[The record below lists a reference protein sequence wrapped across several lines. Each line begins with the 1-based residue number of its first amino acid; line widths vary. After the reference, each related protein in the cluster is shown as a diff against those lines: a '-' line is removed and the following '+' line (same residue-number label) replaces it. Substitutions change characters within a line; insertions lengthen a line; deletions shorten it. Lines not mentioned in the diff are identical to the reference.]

1 MPDDPSDI
9 YKKRIESLRRLAE
22 LDHLLIL
29 NGTNIRYL
37 TGFTGGEGALLIGPD
52 RVNLL
57 VDGRYTTQAALE
69 TSGFEITE
77 FQNKAEGIF
86 SALQKQKADRVGF
99 EASSVTL
106 SEYRKLEDSLGGF
119 FLKPVSGRLDFLRAV
134 KDAGEIAR
142 IREAIRI
149 AEKALTDLKNLIKPG
164 IRETEIAVELEYRMR
179 KAGAERMSFDTIV
192 ATGPNAA
199 LPHATPGSRQVEAG
213 DFVLIDY
220 GAVFAGYHSDQTR
233 MFCAGAP
240 SDKQRKAYQ
249 AVLGAHDR
257 AITAIK
263 AGVSCKEIDGIARSF
278 LEEESMGKYFSHG
291 TGHGV
296 GLEVHEAPTLSRGR
310 EDKLEAGMVVT
321 VEPGVYFPEVW
332 GIRIED
338 MVLVGEDGPE
348 VLTKMFNGLVEL

>member
-1 MPDDPSDI
+1 MPDNPAI
-9 YKKRIESLRRLAE
+9 YKKRIESLRRIAE

-52 RVNLL
+52 WVDLL

-69 TSGFEITE
+69 TGGFKITE
-77 FQNKAEGIF
+77 YQNKAEGI
-86 SALQKQKADRVGF
+86 SSILQKWKADLLGF
-99 EASSVTL
+99 EASSVMV
-106 SEYRKLEDSLGGF
+106 SEYQQLKVSLAGISLEPL
-119 FLKPVSGRLDFLRAV
+119 SGRLDFLRAI
-134 KDAGEIAR
+134 KDAQEIAR

-164 IRETEIAVELEYRMR
+164 IREIEIAVELEYGMR
-179 KAGAERMSFDTIV
+179 RAGAERLSFDTIV

-199 LPHATPGSRQVEAG
+199 LPHATPGKRQVEAG

-233 MFCAGAP
+233 MFCVGAP
-240 SDKQRKAYQ
+240 SDRQRRVYQ
-249 AVLGAHDR
+249 AVLDAHDR
-257 AITAIK
+257 AIAAIK
-263 AGVSCKEIDGIARSF
+263 AGVSCKEIDSVARSF
-278 LEEESMGKYFSHG
+278 LEEKGMGKYFSHG

-296 GLEVHEAPTLSRGR
+296 GLEIHEAPMLTKGK
-310 EDKLEAGMVVT
+310 EDRLEPGMVVT
-321 VEPGVYFPEVW
+321 VEPGVYLPGEW

-338 MVLVGEDGPE
+338 MVLVGKDGPE

>member
-1 MPDDPSDI
+1 MPDDPAV
-9 YKKRIESLRRLAE
+9 YKKRIESLRRLAG
-22 LDHLLIL
+22 LDCLLIL

-37 TGFTGGEGALLIGPD
+37 TGFTGGEGALLVGPD
-52 RVNLL
+52 GVHLL

-69 TSGFEITE
+69 TGGLEITE
-77 FQNKAEGIF
+77 FQNRAEGI
-86 SALQKQKADRVGF
+86 SSVLKKQKAGLVGF

-106 SEYRKLEDSLGGF
+106 SEYRKLEDSLAGVT
-119 FLKPVSGRLDFLRAV
+119 LEPVFGRLDFLRAV

-164 IRETEIAVELEYRMR
+164 VREMEIAVELEYAMR

-199 LPHATPGSRQVEAG
+199 LPHATPSSRRIEAG
-213 DFVLIDY
+213 DFVLIDC

-233 MFCAGAP
+233 MFCVGTP
-240 SDKQRKAYQ
+240 SDGQRRAYQ

-257 AITAIK
+257 AIAAIR

-278 LEEESMGKYFSHG
+278 LEEKGMGKYFSHG
-291 TGHGV
+291 AGHGV
-296 GLEVHEAPTLSRGR
+296 GLEVHEAPTLSRGK
-310 EDKLEAGMVVT
+310 EDKLKTGMVVT
-321 VEPGVYFPEVW
+321 VEPGVYFPEAW

-338 MVLVGEDGPE
+338 MVLVGEDGCE

>member
-1 MPDDPSDI
+1 MPDNFAI
-9 YKKRIESLRRLAE
+9 YKKRIESLSRIAE

-52 RVNLL
+52 RVELL

-77 FQNKAEGIF
+77 FQNKAEGI
-86 SALQKQKADRVGF
+86 SAVLTEQKVDRVGF
-99 EASSVTL
+99 EASSLTV
-106 SEYRKLEDSLGGF
+106 SEYQKFRSALTGVSLEPISEG
-119 FLKPVSGRLDFLRAV
+119 LDFLRAV
-134 KDAGEIAR
+134 KDAGEIER

-164 IRETEIAVELEYRMR
+164 IREIEIAVELEYRMR
-179 KAGAERMSFDTIV
+179 RAGAERLSFDTIV
-192 ATGPNAA
+192 ATGPNSA
-199 LPHATPGSRQVEAG
+199 LPHATPGNRQVEAG

-233 MFCAGAP
+233 MFCVGSP
-240 SDKQRKAYQ
+240 SDRQRRVYQ

-257 AITAIK
+257 AIAAIK
-263 AGVSCKEIDGIARSF
+263 AGVSCQEIDSIARSF
-278 LEEESMGKYFSHG
+278 LKEKGMGEYFSHG

-296 GLEVHEAPTLSRGR
+296 GLEVHEAPMLTRGK
-310 EDKLEAGMVVT
+310 EDILKPGMVVT
-321 VEPGVYFPEVW
+321 VEPGVYFPEEW

-348 VLTKMFNGLVEL
+348 VLTKMFNGLLEL

>member
-1 MPDDPSDI
+1 MPDDPAI
-9 YKKRIESLRRLAE
+9 YKKRIDVLRRLAE
-22 LDHLLIL
+22 LDHLLIF

-77 FQNKAEGIF
+77 FKDKAEGIF
-86 SALQKQKADRVGF
+86 SVLQKQKVDCVGF
-99 EASSVTL
+99 EASCVTL
-106 SEYRKLEDSLGGF
+106 SEYRKLEDFLEGVS
-119 FLKPVSGRLDFLRAV
+119 LKPVSGRLDFLRAV
-134 KDAGEIAR
+134 KDVGEIAR

-164 IRETEIAVELEYRMR
+164 IREMDIAVELEYKMR

-199 LPHATPGSRQVEAG
+199 LPHAMPGNRKVQAG

-233 MFCAGAP
+233 MFCIGAP

-249 AVLGAHDR
+249 AVLEAHDR
-257 AITAIK
+257 AITAIR
-263 AGVSCKEIDGIARSF
+263 AGVTCKDIDGIARSF
-278 LEEESMGKYFSHG
+278 LNEQGMGKYFSHG

-296 GLEVHEAPTLSRGR
+296 GLEVHEVPTLSRGK
-310 EDKLEAGMVVT
+310 EDKLETGMVIT
-321 VEPGVYFPEVW
+321 VEPGVYFPELW

-338 MVLVGEDGPE
+338 MVLVGEDGSE
-348 VLTKMFNGLVEL
+348 ILTKMFNGLVEL